1 MAQVNHRD
9 KSYRSGSL
17 RLRLVGPSVS
27 LVICSQRPDALKE
40 DMESQELTLLFRK
53 ARVQSSRIE
62 KVLEEPKFRPF
73 YSKK

>member
-27 LVICSQRPDALKE
+27 LVIRSQRPDKNTDVLKE
-40 DMESQELTLLFRK
+40 GTESQELTLRYRK
-53 ARVQSSRIE
+53 ARVQSPRIE
-62 KVLEEPKFRPF
+62 KVLEAP
-73 YSKK
+73 